1 MEEMLNSLS
10 IDQNNQTVDC
20 ELALSDPP
28 APEPFTGHVVSSS
41 TLTNTNS
48 ATDDDDKKDEYEEYV
63 IEKARSITELILSN
77 CEEDRAE
84 ATKAINL
91 IKNLIDSQDR
101 NIHGGS
107 LSRLIQAIDT
117 RSNISM
123 IIVKALESQAKILA
137 ARKGPAKSTITN
149 TNLATSGNL
158 IDVLEAGMKTREVP
172 K

>member
-1 MEEMLNSLS
+1 MEEMLNSLN
-10 IDQNNQTVDC
+10 IDQNDQIVDC
-20 ELALSDPP
+20 ELVLSDPP

-41 TLTNTNS
+41 ILTNTNS
-48 ATDDDDKKDEYEEYV
+48 ATDDDKKDEYEEYV

-84 ATKAINL
+84 ATKAIKL
-91 IKNLIDSQDR
+91 IKELINSQDK

-123 IIVKALESQAKILA
+123 IVVKALESQAKILA

-158 IDVLEAGMKTREVP
+158 IDVLEAGMKNREVP